1 MSKPKNCTY
10 PDCFSCLYKDCR
22 YSGGEEDVDAY
33 IHTESPNARKITPSQ
48 VRYEE
53 SEKGKETRK
62 RYRTTT
68 GYRESQ
74 KKYRETERAKEL
86 NRKRVSEYS
95 RRKSNEIGKPLA
107 TARQHLQKYGVNMGK
122 GEAIGTLST
131 CGRLN
136 IPKRFL
142 ESLGLNDGSKVAIYV
157 QGGKLVVI
165 SLKKHRKS
173 QRKPV
178 ENVYD
183 CQE

>member
-1 MSKPKNCTY
+1 MKQKPKNCTH
-10 PDCFSCLYKDCR
+10 PDCFKCPYKECV
-22 YSGGEEDVDAY
+22 YSGGAEDIGSY
-33 IHTESPNARKITPSQ
+33 IHTETPHARKIQPSQ

-62 RYRTTT
+62 NYRSTV

-122 GEAIGTLST
+122 GEMIGTLST

-157 QGGKLVVI
+157 QGGKLVVV
-165 SLKKHRKS
+165 SLEKA
-173 QRKPV
+173 
-178 ENVYD
+178 
-183 CQE
+183 QEITEKTGGKRI

>member
-1 MSKPKNCTY
+1 MKQKPKNCTH
-10 PDCFSCLYKDCR
+10 PDCFKCPYKECV
-22 YSGGEEDVDAY
+22 YSGGAEDIGSY
-33 IHTESPNARKITPSQ
+33 IHTETPHVRKIKPSQ

-53 SEKGKETRK
+53 SEKGKETRRK
-62 RYRTTT
+62 YRNTD

-95 RRKSNEIGKPLA
+95 RRKSNEIGKPLS
-107 TARQHLQKYGVNMGK
+107 TTRQHLQKYGVNMGK
-122 GEAIGTLST
+122 GEMIGTLST

-157 QGGKLVVI
+157 QGGKLVVV
-165 SLKKHRKS
+165 SLEKA
-173 QRKPV
+173 
-178 ENVYD
+178 
-183 CQE
+183 QEITEKAGGKRI

>member
-1 MSKPKNCTY
+1 MKQKPKDCTY
-10 PDCFSCLYKDCR
+10 PDCFNCPYKDCR
-22 YSGGEEDVDAY
+22 YSGGKEDSEAY
-33 IHTESPNARKITPSQ
+33 IHTEPQDVRKIKPSQ

-53 SEKGKETRK
+53 SEKGKESRK
-62 RYRTTT
+62 RYRTTA

-86 NRKRVSEYS
+86 NRKRQSDYS

-122 GEAIGTLST
+122 GEMIGTLST

-136 IPKRFL
+136 IPKKFL

-157 QGGKLVVI
+157 QSGKLVVV
-165 SLKKHRKS
+165 SLEKA
-173 QRKPV
+173 
-178 ENVYD
+178 
-183 CQE
+183 QEITEKTGGNRI